1 MKFTDH
7 IIPSM
12 FSTATFS
19 PPKWLDHGRTSKRH
33 DDKKNN
39 GLCINPYHFYQSGK
53 YPFLLLVLLAIFS
66 IPVQKSGNLGSQS
79 TPVVYKRSCVILN
92 TCVMLVQRATP
103 YPKMSWGFSA
113 LALNKTESLP
123 DLFSLAYSVTS
134 HFFQIQI
141 KVAHQ
146 IITSSHTIWT
156 CTIILPGQ
164 MVDHVTNKPTDFN
177 HSKS

>member
-19 PPKWLDHGRTSKRH
+19 PPKWLDHGRTSKWH

-66 IPVQKSGNLGSQS
+66 ILVQKSGNLGSQS

-113 LALNKTESLP
+113 RTLNKTESLP

-134 HFFQIQI
+134 HFFSDSN
-141 KVAHQ
+141 KGSTPDNYLKSYYMDLYNHLARTDGWSCHQ
-146 IITSSHTIWT
+146 
-156 CTIILPGQ
+156 Q
-164 MVDHVTNKPTDFN
+164 TNRL
-177 HSKS
+177 